1 MAINIPIISEFS
13 PKGIDKAI
21 KEFQR
26 LESVGAKAQF
36 AIKKAALP
44 AAAALT
50 ALAGAAAVSVTAA
63 SDLNETISKTEVIF
77 GTASQNVIAFGN
89 STATSLGISKTAA
102 LDAAAT
108 FGVFGKAAGL
118 TGNTLA
124 TFSTDFT
131 ALAADLASFNNTT
144 PEQAINAI
152 GAALRGE
159 SEPIRNYGVLLSDA
173 VLKQEA
179 INLGIYDGTGALTAQ
194 QKVLAAQAAIY
205 RQTTDAQG
213 DFERTSGGLANQQRI
228 LSATLQDTQAAIG
241 QALLPVV
248 QAVLPI
254 LNRFAKWASDNPRV
268 FVAIA
273 GTIAAIAVAIMAV
286 NLAMMLNPF
295 TAIAAGIAVL
305 IAGLVIAYKRFE
317 TFRKVVDAVLGF
329 IKVQFTRAVNFV
341 KGLLNAYVNA
351 YKAIFNFIVKLWN
364 NTIGRISFKLP
375 DVDSLIDKIRGV
387 SDQTKQLDLEYRD
400 FLDRQTEGTQTWARD
415 MGKSFGDV
423 EETVTSGGAA
433 VETYSQKVKAALGD
447 ALTQAKE
454 RLKTAADEMAKFG
467 ESVKAALLDAFSF
480 RDAAEA
486 GKESGGGFLSGLQ
499 AQAKKVTDY
508 ASQVQQLLDMG
519 LSKEALQQVLAAGT
533 EAGSAIAA
541 QLIEGG
547 ATAIE
552 QTNRLVESAR
562 FAADQVGL
570 LAGERYFGAGVKFAQ
585 DVVIGLE
592 QELKKLTPKL
602 MAQMDAIA
610 ARMKRTVTVDVK
622 VNEIIQRV
630 ESRVGGI
637 PRLAEG
643 GVVTRPTLALIGE
656 AGPEA
661 VIPLSRMGQ
670 QQQSGGD
677 TTINIYSTIADQ
689 SLPDKLV
696 AALRTYNR
704 TTGPIRIQTI

>member
-1 MAINIPIISEFS
+1 MAINIPILSEFS
-13 PKGIDKAI
+13 PKGIERAI

-26 LESVGAKAQF
+26 LETAGQKAQF
-36 AIKKAALP
+36 ALQKAAVP
-44 AAAALT
+44 AAAAL
-50 ALAGAAAVSVTAA
+50 AGLAAIAAVSVKGAIEDAQAQTQLALALRNTVGATQAQIAA
-63 SDLNETISKTEVIF
+63 TEESISAMSRASGIADDQLRPALAAILRGTKDLGEAQKALGLAMNI
-77 GTASQNVIAFGN
+77 
-89 STATSLGISKTAA
+89 STATSIDLATVSDALAKAYQGNFRGLRQLSPEMAAMVKDGATLEQVMAVLGQTFGGAVAANANTAA
-102 LDAAAT
+102 GRMQILRNSLNEAAES
-108 FGVFGKAAGL
+108 FG
-118 TGNTLA
+118 
-124 TFSTDFT
+124 S
-131 ALAADLASFNNTT
+131 
-144 PEQAINAI
+144 
-152 GAALRGE
+152 
-159 SEPIRNYGVLLSDA
+159 
-173 VLKQEA
+173 
-179 INLGIYDGTGALTAQ
+179 
-194 QKVLAAQAAIY
+194 
-205 RQTTDAQG
+205 
-213 DFERTSGGLANQQRI
+213 
-228 LSATLQDTQAAIG
+228 
-241 QALLPVV
+241 ALLPVV
-248 QAVLPI
+248 EAILPSLQKFADWAQA
-254 LNRFAKWASDNPRV
+254 NPGRLL
-268 FVAIA
+268 AIA
-273 GTIAAIAVAIMAV
+273 KTVGVVAGAIVALNAALKIFQFTTVVATAVGQAFNIT
-286 NLAMMLNPF
+286 LAANP
-295 TAIAAGIAVL
+295 I
-305 IAGLVIAYKRFE
+305 GLVVLALVAVGAALVAAYMKFE
-317 TFRKVVDAVLGF
+317 GFRKVVDAVLGF
-329 IKVQFTRAVNFV
+329 IKVQITRAVDFV
-341 KGLLNAYVNA
+341 KMLLNAYVNA

-364 NTIGRISFKLP
+364 NTIGRIAFKLP
-375 DVDSLIDKIRGV
+375 TVDELIGKIRGA
-387 SDQTKQLDLEYRD
+387 SDETKQLDLEYRD
-400 FLDRQTEGTQTWARD
+400 FLDRQSEGTQAWARD
-415 MGKSFGDV
+415 MGNSF
-423 EETVTSGGAA
+423 ETVNESMGGGGKA
-433 VETYSQKVKAALGD
+433 VETYAQKVKAALGD
-447 ALTQAKE
+447 ALTSAKE

-562 FAADQVGL
+562 AAADQVGL
-570 LAGERYFGAGVKFAQ
+570 LAGEKYFGAGVKFAQ
-585 DVVIGLE
+585 DVVMGLE
-592 QELKKLTPKL
+592 EELKKLTPKL

-704 TTGPIRIQTI
+704 TTGPIRIQTV